1 MFRKIFV
8 TLLIISLI
16 GIVSLGAAS
25 ANDNSTITQNSNVKT
40 FTDIQKQIDSAGEN
54 STIELE
60 GEYTS
65 QGKKITIKKPVTI
78 TSKNGA
84 TLNAKSKSNIFNI
97 DNVTVCIKNIN
108 FINSKSSNYPAIY
121 SQGNLTVINSNFTN
135 NIVYNPNGGSNFE
148 MGYSTMSAGAIF
160 STNNLNIIN
169 CEFNNNHATKKV
181 YDYETFDEYITDNGG
196 SITSRGNLQIN
207 NSIFKGD
214 QIYAYE
220 NLNINNSKF
229 LKDMYINSKG
239 KLNISHSE
247 FTNSIISFDDITSI
261 TKSIFKKSK
270 LYVYSNVNITNCNFT
285 DRGSEAIHVWYG
297 YYLIRI
303 GNCNF
308 NNAGI
313 SSDYRINVYNSN
325 FVNNTDYSVNCYNAT
340 IINSTFKNNNA
351 RTVSIHSELL
361 SMDNCTFINNNAR
374 TVSIHSELL
383 SMDNCTFINNTEGT
397 IYIKNKAVLNGKN
410 YKGPLYLN
418 DSLIPITDFITA
430 TTAKLTTT
438 YNSGKTVWVKLTFSK
453 SKKPVK
459 NTYVEIRIKEKNSDY
474 DSYCRDIRTNSK
486 GIAYYETS
494 NMNVGTYKVRF
505 NYDDGILPQLT
516 TTVKITKAKTI
527 IKAPKVTNK
536 YKKSKYFQ
544 VTVKNK
550 ATKKAVK
557 NTYVKVKIDKK
568 TYKIKTNS
576 KGVAKFNTKKLK
588 IGKHKVV
595 ISSGNSNYIMSAK
608 STITIK

>member
-1 MFRKIFV
+1 MLRKILI

-16 GIVSLGAAS
+16 GIISLGAVS

-54 STIELE
+54 TTIELE

-97 DNVTVCIKNIN
+97 GNVTVCIKNIN

-121 SQGNLTVINSNFTN
+121 SQGNLTVVNSNFTN

-148 MGYSTMSAGAIF
+148 MEYSTMSAGAIF
-160 STNNLNIIN
+160 STNNLNINN

-181 YDYETFDEYITDNGG
+181 YDYETFDEYITDDGG

-214 QIYAYE
+214 PIYSYE
-220 NLNINNSKF
+220 NLSIYNSKF
-229 LKDMYINSKG
+229 LKDTYINSKG
-239 KLNISHSE
+239 NLNISHSE

-270 LYVYSNVNITNCNFT
+270 LYVYSDVNITNCNFT
-285 DRGSEAIHVWYG
+285 DRGAEAIHVWYG

-313 SSDYRINVYNSN
+313 SSNYRINVYNSN

-361 SMDNCTFINNNAR
+361 F
-374 TVSIHSELL
+374 
-383 SMDNCTFINNTEGT
+383 MDNCTFINNTEGT

-459 NTYVEIRIKEKNSDY
+459 NTYVDIMINSY
-474 DSYCRDIRTNSK
+474 YHEIRTNSK
-486 GIAYYETS
+486 GIAYYKTS

-505 NYDDGILPQLT
+505 NYDDGISPQIT

-557 NTYVKVKIDKK
+557 NTYVKIKIDKK

-576 KGVAKFNTKKLK
+576 KGIAKINTKKLK
-588 IGKHKVV
+588 IGKHKVTITSANV
-595 ISSGNSNYIMSAK
+595 NYSMKAK

>member
-16 GIVSLGAAS
+16 GIVSLGAVS

-40 FTDIQKQIDSAGEN
+40 FTDIQKQIDSADEN
-54 STIELE
+54 TTIELE

-97 DNVTVCIKNIN
+97 GNVTVCIKNIN

-135 NIVYNPNGGSNFE
+135 NLVYNPNGGRNFE
-148 MGYSTMSAGAIF
+148 MEYSTMSAGAIF
-160 STNNLNIIN
+160 STNNLNINN

-181 YDYETFDEYITDNGG
+181 YDYETFDEYITDDGG

-214 QIYAYE
+214 PIYSYE
-220 NLNINNSKF
+220 NLSIYNSKF
-229 LKDMYINSKG
+229 LKDTYINSKG
-239 KLNISHSE
+239 NLNISHSE
-247 FTNSIISFDDITSI
+247 FTNSIISFDGITSI
-261 TKSIFKKSK
+261 TKSVFKKSK
-270 LYVYSNVNITNCNFT
+270 LYVYSDVNITNCNFT
-285 DRGSEAIHVWYG
+285 DCGAEAIHVWYG

-313 SSDYRINVYNSN
+313 CSNYRINVYNSN
-325 FVNNTDYSVNCYNAT
+325 FVNNTDYTVNCYNAT
-340 IINSTFKNNNA
+340 IINSTFK
-351 RTVSIHSELL
+351 
-361 SMDNCTFINNNAR
+361 NNNAR

-438 YNSGKTVWVKLTFSK
+438 YNSGKTAWVKLTFSK

-459 NTYVEIRIKEKNSDY
+459 NTYIEIRIKEKYSDY
-474 DSYCRDIRTNSK
+474 DSYYREIRTNSK
-486 GIAYYETS
+486 GIAYYKTS
-494 NMNVGTYKVRF
+494 NMDVGTYKVRF
-505 NYDDGILPQLT
+505 NYDDGIFPQLT
-516 TTVKITKAKTI
+516 TTIKITKAKTI

-536 YKKSKYFQ
+536 YKKSKYFK
-544 VTVKNK
+544 VSVKNK

-576 KGVAKFNTKKLK
+576 KGIAKINTKKLK

>member
-1 MFRKIFV
+1 MYNKK
-8 TLLIISLI
+8 LI
-16 GIVSLGAAS
+16 GFFLIALILAVCIGTAS
-25 ANDNSTITQNSNVKT
+25 ASENATLASVDEEKT
-40 FTDIQKQIDSAGEN
+40 FTDIQKQIDAAGEN

-121 SQGNLTVINSNFTN
+121 NQGNLTVINSNFTN

-148 MGYSTMSAGAIF
+148 MEYSTMSAGAIF

-247 FTNSIISFDDITSI
+247 FTNSIISFDGITSI

-270 LYVYSNVNITNCNFT
+270 LYVYSDVNITNCNFT
-285 DRGSEAIHVWYG
+285 DCGAEAIHVWYG
-297 YYLIRI
+297 HYLIRI

-340 IINSTFKNNNA
+340 IINSTFK
-351 RTVSIHSELL
+351 
-361 SMDNCTFINNNAR
+361 NNNAR

-486 GIAYYETS
+486 GIAYYKTS

-505 NYDDGILPQLT
+505 NYDDGISPQIT

>member
-1 MFRKIFV
+1 MYNKK
-8 TLLIISLI
+8 LISFFLI
-16 GIVSLGAAS
+16 ALILAVCIGTAS
-25 ANDNSTITQNSNVKT
+25 ASENATLASVDEEKT

-97 DNVTVCIKNIN
+97 GNVTVCIKNIN

-135 NIVYNPNGGSNFE
+135 NIAYNPNGGSNFE
-148 MGYSTMSAGAIF
+148 MEYSTMSAGAIF
-160 STNNLNIIN
+160 STNNLNINN

-181 YDYETFDEYITDNGG
+181 YDYETFDEYITDDGG

-214 QIYAYE
+214 PIYSYE
-220 NLNINNSKF
+220 NLSIYNSKF
-229 LKDMYINSKG
+229 LKDTYINSKG
-239 KLNISHSE
+239 NLNISHSE
-247 FTNSIISFDDITSI
+247 FTNSIISFDGITSI

-270 LYVYSNVNITNCNFT
+270 LYVYSDVNITNCNFT
-285 DRGSEAIHVWYG
+285 DRGAEAIHVWYG

-313 SSDYRINVYNSN
+313 SSNYRINVYNSN

-340 IINSTFKNNNA
+340 IINSTFK
-351 RTVSIHSELL
+351 
-361 SMDNCTFINNNAR
+361 NNNAR

-459 NTYVEIRIKEKNSDY
+459 NTYVDIMINSY
-474 DSYCRDIRTNSK
+474 YREIRTNSK
-486 GIAYYETS
+486 GIAYYKTS

-505 NYDDGILPQLT
+505 NYDDGISPQIT

-576 KGVAKFNTKKLK
+576 KGIAKINTKKLK